1 MDPLQPLINLIKEA
15 VRSALETELPAQ
27 LRRYTL
33 PSDPDKLYSYAE
45 AAAYLGVT
53 ESAVKERVKA
63 GELWTVELGKFRKIP
78 QRAISEYVERERL
91 RQIASSGNLTL
102 LSNVSEDIT
111 DLLDRRTQ
119 AARKQEKG
127 KAL

>member
-63 GELWTVELGKFRKIP
+63 GELWTVELGKFRKVP

-91 RQIASSGNLTL
+91 RQQALASQAVPPSGVSDEVQAL
-102 LSNVSEDIT
+102 LRPT
-111 DLLDRRTQ
+111 QTRRS
-119 AARKQEKG
+119 RP
-127 KAL
+127 